1 MKDWD
6 FSRFKIEWQL
16 SKIKIYEKHRSE
28 VIKAVKLLNVL
39 KIIKSK
45 VSGAVIL

>member
-6 FSRFKIEWQL
+6 FSKFIIEWQL
-16 SKIKIYEKHRSE
+16 SKIKIYEKHWNK
-28 VIKAVKLLNVL
+28 VINAVKLLNVL

-45 VSGAVIL
+45 ILGAVLL